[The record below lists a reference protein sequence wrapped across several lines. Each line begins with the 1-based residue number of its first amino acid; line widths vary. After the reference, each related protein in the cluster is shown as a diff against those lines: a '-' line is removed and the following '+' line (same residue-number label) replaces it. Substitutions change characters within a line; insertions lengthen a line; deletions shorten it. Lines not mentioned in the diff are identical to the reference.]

1 MDLRTSP
8 VIRRTSESS
17 NSSKESLRTARIIK
31 RTKQSLTYSSS
42 SDISSPEIIIER
54 STINHENK
62 TGRSIYKTCSSI
74 ELSNT
79 NLNVTPKIIGTS
91 LKKAISFQ
99 TPDLIEFSPVR
110 KTPVEMKNDVWYTP
124 SEFPVLQNSF
134 SYSTTTTTT
143 TVEVSNNIKNTE
155 TELDDVFYPGSLT
168 NKINVKD
175 NENTPSNGGLWS
187 IVSSV
192 IRMASFGKG
201 GSSTTDEKAE
211 SICQEN
217 NSLIKRC
224 ASFAGY
230 LIRKH
235 SSEDD
240 CQPNKRR
247 RTSSVSN
254 NYFEKKSETD
264 LDRKRRRIQG
274 RLPIDRMRF
283 D

>member
-8 VIRRTSESS
+8 VIRRTSQTSS
-17 NSSKESLRTARIIK
+17 SSKESVRSGRITK
-31 RTKQSLTYSSS
+31 STKQSLTYSSS
-42 SDISSPEIIIER
+42 SDISSPEVLNKR
-54 STINHENK
+54 SIS
-62 TGRSIYKTCSSI
+62 GRSIYKTCSSI

-79 NLNVTPKIIGTS
+79 NLNVTPKIVGTS

-110 KTPVEMKNDVWYTP
+110 KTSAAMRSDVWYTP
-124 SEFPVLQNSF
+124 SEFPVQQNSF
-134 SYSTTTTTT
+134 SVTKTTTTTT
-143 TVEVSNNIKNTE
+143 TLEVSNNIKNAE
-155 TELDDVFYPGSLT
+155 TELDEVFYPSELP
-168 NKINVKD
+168 KKMEV
-175 NENTPSNGGLWS
+175 EPSSNGLWS

-201 GSSTTDEKAE
+201 GSASSDDRE
-211 SICQEN
+211 SVGQE

-230 LIRKH
+230 LIRKN
-235 SSEDD
+235 SSDDD
-240 CQPNKRR
+240 CQPSKRR

-254 NYFEKKSETD
+254 KYFEKSSGSE
-264 LDRKRRRIQG
+264 LDRKRRKIHG